1 MGWILILGQHDWPRY
16 AANIDFAVNSIGKEC
31 RQSGFS
37 HPNLLNYIAEP
48 SVLEELAWLSN
59 SVVRK
64 TQINK
69 QTKQYKLLL
78 ITF

>member
-1 MGWILILGQHDWPRY
+1 MGQHDWPRY

-37 HPNLLNYIAEP
+37 HPNLLSYIAEP

-64 TQINK
+64 TVNK
-69 QTKQYKLLL
+69 HSKLYANK
-78 ITF
+78 